1 MDEAAAQLM
10 RRWQS
15 RPGRVALVARTLAEL
30 RGPVSGSIELPHRM
44 VWQSAELRRFD
55 LDDPYQRCRVYEI
68 VLREAVRSTELRSL
82 LNGDLLRRVWPEL
95 YLPRGVRTAWEDHHG
110 ELAGLRS
117 AA

>member
-1 MDEAAAQLM
+1 M

-15 RPGRVALVARTLAEL
+15 RPGRVALVSRTLTEL
-30 RGPVSGSIELPHRM
+30 RGPTGGRIELPHRM
-44 VWQSAELRRFD
+44 VWQSVRLRRFD

-68 VLREAVRSTELRSL
+68 VLREAVRSAELRSL
-82 LNGDLLRRVWPEL
+82 LNGDLLRRVWPDL
-95 YLPRGVRTAWEDHHG
+95 YLPRGVRTAWEDQHR